1 MRQGKTGIRAVASAT
16 ATIALALA
24 VLHGATSP
32 VAAQGATDTATEGQV
47 RQQIIQNPIIPAI
60 SDPEPKFTTAKQD
73 AILSRPR
80 PEYDEIGLEA
90 GGLFFDIEHL
100 GRGQPLESF
109 LLFPQVDV
117 GLTFDDN
124 IFATQNGRVADF
136 IGSIKP
142 SLSLRSNWDNHE
154 IFAEAHGRFTRN
166 LSNSRE
172 SVREHGFSTGGKL
185 EISEFEFI
193 RASLG
198 FDRKTT
204 VRGDVREDVGGNEP
218 GVFYQTGLNATWQYQ
233 RDKFLWRARGGVTH
247 KNFVDVPA
255 GVGEIETDQNDRIE
269 YDASVRL
276 GWEEWEGTT
285 LFVQPDVGFTRFIQ
299 KVDNTG
305 VERNFGR
312 YGILAGFTYD
322 LTAVTFLEGAL
333 GFGLATFADPNSD
346 DFFFVDA
353 SLDFV
358 WNPHDSWTFKAG
370 FERDVTAT
378 NAVTNV
384 NGVNVSDVA
393 TISNELSLAAQL
405 EVTYELLAAN
415 ELGFR
420 RSETVA
426 GNTIDNVLANEL
438 SLLWLMN
445 ENMRMRGFWQF
456 TLFSSNDANREF
468 LRNRLGVV
476 LTLHY

>member
-1 MRQGKTGIRAVASAT
+1 MRAT
-16 ATIALALA
+16 ALAMT
-24 VLHGATSP
+24 VLLGGTA
-32 VAAQGATDTATEGQV
+32 AAWAQGAGDTTTEGQV
-47 RQQIIQNPIIPAI
+47 QQQIIQNPIIPSI
-60 SDPEPKFTTAKQD
+60 PDPEPRFTTAKQD

-90 GGLFFDIEHL
+90 GGIFFDVEHL

-109 LLFPQVDV
+109 LLFPQVDI

-124 IFATQNGRVADF
+124 IFAARNGEVADF

-154 IFAEAHGRFTRN
+154 VFAEGHGRFTRN

-198 FDRKTT
+198 FDRRTT

-218 GVFYQTGLNATWQYQ
+218 GVFYRTALNASWQYK
-233 RDKFLWRARGGVTH
+233 RDKFLWLARGSITH
-247 KNFVDVPA
+247 NNFVDVPA

-269 YDASVRL
+269 YDASIRL

-285 LFVQPDVGFTRFIQ
+285 LFIQPNAGFTRFIQ
-299 KVDNTG
+299 RVDNTG
-305 VERNFGR
+305 VQRDFAR
-312 YGILAGFTYD
+312 YGILGGFTYD
-322 LTAVTFLEGAL
+322 LTAVTFLEGAV

-393 TISNELSLAAQL
+393 TISNELSLEAQL

-415 ELGFR
+415 KLGFR
-420 RSETVA
+420 RAETVA
-426 GNTIDNVLANEL
+426 GNTIDNVLSNEL
-438 SLLWLMN
+438 SLLWLLN

-456 TLFSSNDANREF
+456 TNFASTDANREF

-476 LTLHY
+476 LSLHY